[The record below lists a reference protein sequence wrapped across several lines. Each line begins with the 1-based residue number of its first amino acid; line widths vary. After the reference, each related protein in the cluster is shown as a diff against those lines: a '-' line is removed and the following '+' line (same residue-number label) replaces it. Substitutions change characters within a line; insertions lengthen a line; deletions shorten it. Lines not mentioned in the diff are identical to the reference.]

1 MVTNILLQAS
11 QEIKVAIESL
21 EGEDEEDEVS
31 MMA

>member
-1 MVTNILLQAS
+1 MVTNTISQAS

-21 EGEDEEDEVS
+21 EGEDEEDEAS

>member
-1 MVTNILLQAS
+1 MLSQAS

-21 EGEDEEDEVS
+21 EGEDEDDEVS

>member
-1 MVTNILLQAS
+1 MVTNMMSQAS

-21 EGEDEEDEVS
+21 EGDDIEEDAS

>member
-1 MVTNILLQAS
+1 MVTNMLSQAS

-21 EGEDEEDEVS
+21 EVEDEEDEAS